1 MAEITKQARS
11 GMNRDGYTAKDDEEI
26 YFDCNVLETV
36 DGSMAKREF
45 DNVAP
50 NAKKDK
56 PIDLMDFI
64 SQSDFSSVGGVNNAG
79 A

>member
-1 MAEITKQARS
+1 MEKH
-11 GMNRDGYTAKDDEEI
+11 
-26 YFDCNVLETV
+26 
-36 DGSMAKREF
+36 EF
-45 DNVAP
+45 DKVDP
-50 NAKKDK
+50 NAKKEE